1 MGNEKSLNADE
12 AREIAFKKQDED
24 YLENLENLKDI
35 LNKEISI
42 HSKLG
47 NTYFTIYK
55 VYDYINNSYKKNKYC
70 FPYSKEEFYIDKKV
84 LKELKNELEPRGF
97 KIKKGVFKIK
107 VSWWK

>member
-1 MGNEKSLNADE
+1 MKNEKILNADE

-24 YLENLENLKDI
+24 YLKNLENLKNI
-35 LNKEISI
+35 LNEEISI

-47 NTYFTIYK
+47 GTYFIIYR
-55 VYDYINNSYKKNKYC
+55 VYNYIKNSYEKNRYC
-70 FPYSKEEFYIDKKV
+70 FLYSKEELYIDKNV
-84 LKELKNELEPRGF
+84 LKELKNEFKPRGF